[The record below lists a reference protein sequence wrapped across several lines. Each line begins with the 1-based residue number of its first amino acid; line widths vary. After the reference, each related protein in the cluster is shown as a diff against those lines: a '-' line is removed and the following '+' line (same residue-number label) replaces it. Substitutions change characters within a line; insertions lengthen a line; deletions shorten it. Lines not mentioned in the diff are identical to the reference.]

1 MELLFIANLAPSA
14 PRGVVRHRDGEIGC
28 NYRGRLACIQ
38 TLVDQAEYRKAL
50 YELNQLTDFIR
61 SMKQAQTS

>member
-1 MELLFIANLAPSA
+1 
-14 PRGVVRHRDGEIGC
+14 VRHRDCEIGC

-38 TLVDQAEYRKAL
+38 ALIDQAEYRKAL

-61 SMKQAQTS
+61 TMKQVQSP